1 MSMTSPHNQLKLYL
15 AVTTIWLILLI
26 ALASTIVAFDIHRAK
41 AHFFEEAQLRY
52 QQANDRVQIIESVL
66 EGFAAM
72 ISVTNDLRRERIR
85 RYAHEMLEQYPFIF
99 MFEIVDKVSHDK
111 LQAFIDYYRKNYYP
125 DFEVKGFRYET
136 DRQWQP
142 IRDTPY
148 HLPIV
153 FMEPF
158 PEESRKVLG
167 LDVSSNVFFMKSL
180 RQSELQNRSIA
191 SDPFTLVEGN
201 LAYVLHRPIPAV
213 DKTVQSHLTKSN
225 AEMEFALLVIRADT
239 LIDSEPTPEPGS
251 LEILFNNS
259 FDQSDPRGYLHQQ
272 KTTPVSWLES
282 HIFPH
287 LQAHLTLNAP
297 SQPFVL
303 VREQQLGWHIISW
316 GKLGF
321 ALLAALFTFA
331 VMLIYAR
338 LYLRDQIAVVQRYLQ
353 ISKAMIVGLDCDGN
367 VNLINRRG
375 CEILGYDENE
385 LLGRHWFKTVV
396 PENIRDDVYN
406 DFRRIVSGEI
416 EPLRWYENTVQT
428 KSGTIRYIDWNN
440 DIEKNHK
447 GRIVGTLSSGQD
459 ITEHKL
465 AEANALRQQREIAHT
480 MRLSTMGEMATAIAH
495 ELNQPLSAIAH
506 YCEAAGTLVKS
517 APDSPQMLSEIVEN
531 ALSQAHRA
539 GDIIR
544 HIREFV
550 GNNDQALEIFE
561 LDSVIVD
568 AIKLL
573 KWEIQEYGVAVQ
585 FNPGGQKSK
594 VNANKIQIEQVVINL
609 LQNSLQAIGKNNPQG
624 KIIIKT
630 RLVDSHRIEVTVT
643 DNGPGVPSALAD
655 TIFLQFQTSK
665 KEGMGIG
672 LSLSRTIIEAH
683 GGTLWLDKE
692 FKDGA
697 SFGFV
702 LPTVD

>member
-1 MSMTSPHNQLKLYL
+1 MRMTSSHNQLKLYL

-26 ALASTIVAFDIHRAK
+26 ALVSTIVAFDVHRAK
-41 AHFFEEAQLRY
+41 AHFSEEAQQRY
-52 QQANDRVQIIESVL
+52 QQANDRVHIIESVL

-72 ISVTNDLRRERIR
+72 VSVTNDLGRERIR
-85 RYAHEMLEQYPFIF
+85 RYAHEMLERYPFIF
-99 MFEIVDKVSHDK
+99 MFEIVDKVPHDM

-167 LDVSSNVFFMKSL
+167 LDISSNVFFMKSL

-201 LAYVLHRPIPAV
+201 LAYVLHRPIPAAYNA
-213 DKTVQSHLTKSN
+213 VQPHLAKSN

-239 LIDSEPTPEPGS
+239 LLDPEPTPDTGS
-251 LEILFNNS
+251 REILFKNS
-259 FDQSDPRGYLHQQ
+259 FDQSDPMGYLHQQ
-272 KTTPVSWLES
+272 KAAPVSWLES

-287 LQAHLTLNAP
+287 LEVRLALNSP

-321 ALLAALFTFA
+321 ALLAAVFTFA

-338 LYLRDQIAVVQRYLQ
+338 LYFRDQITTVQRYLQ

-385 LLGRHWFKTVV
+385 LLGRNWFETVI
-396 PENIRDDVYN
+396 PGNFRDDVYN
-406 DFRRIVSGEI
+406 NFRRIVSGEV
-416 EPLRWYENTVQT
+416 EPLRRYENTIQT
-428 KSGTIRYIDWNN
+428 KSGAIRYIDWNN

-459 ITEHKL
+459 ITERRM
-465 AEANALRQQREIAHT
+465 AEDNTQRQQREMAHM

-495 ELNQPLSAIAH
+495 ELNQPLTAIVH
-506 YCEAAGTLVKS
+506 YCEAARTLIRS
-517 APDSPQMLSEIVEN
+517 APDSPQMLDEIMAN
-531 ALSQAHRA
+531 ATLQAHRA

-550 GNNDQALEIFE
+550 SNNDQALEIFE
-561 LDSVIVD
+561 LDSVIID

-585 FNPGGQKSK
+585 FNPGRQKSK
-594 VNANKIQIEQVVINL
+594 VHANKIQIEQVVINL
-609 LQNSLQAIGKNNPQG
+609 LQNSLQAIGKKSPQG
-624 KIIIKT
+624 KILIKT
-630 RLVDSHRIEVTVT
+630 RLVDSHRIEVTIT
-643 DNGPGVPSALAD
+643 DNGPGVPSAVAD

-665 KEGMGIG
+665 KKGMGIG

-702 LPTVD
+702 VPAVS

>member
-465 AEANALRQQREIAHT
+465 AEANAQRQQREIAHI

-630 RLVDSHRIEVTVT
+630 RLVDNHRIEVTVT